1 MAKIKAKIPTGPDLF
16 ATQSRTHDRRLR
28 RQRALF
34 IPRFVTL
41 AAEKQQLKGDAQD
54 NAYAIAL
61 RWADRE
67 SDGTL
72 FTDNETTIDTQFL
85 DQLFGEGLGYRVKTK
100 SPDAWELE
108 HKLTVKGVGIAD
120 GALGTFP
127 ATKSP
132 AVVIE
137 LKGANADLDRDR
149 TNGRSAVQQCWDY
162 LNALPDC
169 PWGIVSN
176 FRTIRLYHR
185 TKGVLSYEE
194 YTLQEL
200 RRRDRF
206 DEFYCLFERDGL
218 LPSKVNQKPRAELL
232 LKQTAE
238 RQKTVGDDLYRDYQR
253 QRLTLIEHLHKSEG
267 KDFDESIRIAQKLL
281 DRIIFIAFCED
292 RDLLPTNTL
301 RETVEDI
308 DRYSRAKN
316 PAWDSFLKLFKAI
329 DLGNK
334 TDKVEITAYNGGLFA
349 DDPAINSLELREK
362 KWTNDFAGFGAYDF
376 SEEVNVDVLGHLF
389 ERSITE
395 LEKLRVGGLFALK
408 ANVEAA
414 NGVTPAK
421 GKSKKKPAAAD
432 ESPLSK
438 MPKSAGASASAS
450 TTPRPPSPV

>member
-1 MAKIKAKIPTGPDLF
+1 MAKRKERTTNAPDLF
-16 ATQSRTHDRRLR
+16 AEQSLAHDRRIR

-34 IPRFVTL
+34 IPRLVTQ
-41 AAEKQQLKGDAQD
+41 AAEKQSLHGDDQA
-54 NAYAIAL
+54 NAHAILL

-67 SDGTL
+67 TAGTL
-72 FTDNETTIDTQFL
+72 HADNETTIDTQFL
-85 DQLFGEGLGYRVKTK
+85 DQLFGEGLGYRLKTK

-108 HKLTVKGVGIAD
+108 HKFAVKGVGIVD
-120 GALGTFP
+120 GAIGLFP
-127 ATKSP
+127 DSKSP
-132 AVVIE
+132 TVVIE
-137 LKGANADLDRDR
+137 LKSADVDLDRDR
-149 TNGRSAVQQCWDY
+149 SNGRSAVQQCWDY

-185 TKGVLSYEE
+185 SKGFLSYEE

-200 RRRDRF
+200 RRPDRF
-206 DEFYCLFERDGL
+206 AEFYCLFERDGL
-218 LPSKVNQKPRAELL
+218 LPSKSLQQPRAAQL
-232 LKQTAE
+232 LKATAE

-253 QRLTLIEHLHKSEG
+253 QRLTLIEHLHTVEK

-281 DRIIFIAFCED
+281 DRVIFIAFCED
-292 RDLLPTNTL
+292 RDLLPPNTL
-301 RETVEDI
+301 RETVEDT

-316 PAWDSFLKLFKAI
+316 PAWDSFLKLFTAI
-329 DLGNK
+329 DRGVT
-334 TDKVEITAYNGGLFA
+334 TDKVEITAFNGGLFA
-349 DDPAINSLELREK
+349 DDPAINSLELRER

-414 NGVTPAK
+414 NGSAPANGNGH
-421 GKSKKKPAAAD
+421 GKATAKRLP
-432 ESPLSK
+432 
-438 MPKSAGASASAS
+438 PKCRRVPNANASASI
-450 TTPRPPSPV
+450 TRRPPSPG